1 MYLKESIQSF
11 IQLDPYPQYTIY
23 NLYFDTCDYEFI
35 YHSIEKP
42 VYKEKLRLRSY
53 GPVDGTGKV
62 YLELKK
68 KCDGVVFK
76 RRVTLSYEEAMAYL
90 LENKYP
96 IMDCQIMREIDY
108 VNRHYQLEPKLFLAY
123 DRIAYSGILDQQL
136 RITFDRNI
144 RYRFQQWDLNS
155 DDKTIELLKEDQ
167 YLMEIK
173 APKAMPIW
181 LVKELS
187 KQQIYPV
194 SFSKYG
200 AIYKEEKVC

>member
-1 MYLKESIQSF
+1 M
-11 IQLDPYPQYTIY
+11 
-23 NLYFDTCDYEFI
+23 
-35 YHSIEKP
+35 
-42 VYKEKLRLRSY
+42 
-53 GPVDGTGKV
+53 DGTGKV

-108 VNRHYQLEPKLFLAY
+108 FNRHYQLETKLFLDF

>member
-1 MYLKESIQSF
+1 
-11 IQLDPYPQYTIY
+11 
-23 NLYFDTCDYEFI
+23 
-35 YHSIEKP
+35 
-42 VYKEKLRLRSY
+42 
-53 GPVDGTGKV
+53 
-62 YLELKK
+62 
-68 KCDGVVFK
+68 
-76 RRVTLSYEEAMAYL
+76 
-90 LENKYP
+90 
-96 IMDCQIMREIDY
+96 MREIDY

-155 DDKTIELLKEDQ
+155 DDKTIELLKEEQ